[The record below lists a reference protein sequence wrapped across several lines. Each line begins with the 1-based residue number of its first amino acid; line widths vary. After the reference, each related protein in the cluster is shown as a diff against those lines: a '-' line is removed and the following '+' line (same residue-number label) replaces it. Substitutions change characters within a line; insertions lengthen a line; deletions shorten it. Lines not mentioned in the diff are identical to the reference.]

1 MLSSKSFQRSLEIPH
16 GPFKGTETRLL
27 KKNCKMV
34 VTAEFTDKGSSN
46 GKKEQSS
53 VLVEV
58 KNKDQYISY
67 RNRHF

>member
-1 MLSSKSFQRSLEIPH
+1 MDPSKE
-16 GPFKGTETRLL
+16 L
-27 KKNCKMV
+27 KLD
-34 VTAEFTDKGSSN
+34 FTDKGSSN